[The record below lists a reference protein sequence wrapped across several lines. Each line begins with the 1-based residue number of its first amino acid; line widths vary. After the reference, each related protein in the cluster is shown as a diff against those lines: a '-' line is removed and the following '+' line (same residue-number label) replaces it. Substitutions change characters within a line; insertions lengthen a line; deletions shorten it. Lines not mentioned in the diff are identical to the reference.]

1 MMMKPE
7 SLGDFVAFMDSI
19 DIGQLFVPGSKREMS
34 ALVPDYSQD

>member
-19 DIGQLFVPGSKREMS
+19 DIGQLFVPGSKREMLS
-34 ALVPDYSQD
+34 LIHI